1 MKLNISMTLSLSGL
15 VFAVIQKRQD
25 PPGCHA
31 DNCLRAIRATTQLPQ
46 ASVDC
51 VSPMYQTIHTLLIA
65 QQSSF
70 LVETVTPPPV
80 TVTITSTIIAAVK
93 RATAYGPV
101 IPTYAS
107 ACTDIDE
114 YSSACSCIGITA
126 TTTTLHPSVRSC
138 PHHSST
144 QPH

>member
-15 VFAVIQKRQD
+15 VFAALRKRQD

-51 VSPMYQTIHTLLIA
+51 VSPTYQTIRALLIA

-80 TVTITSTIIAAVK
+80 TVTITATIVAVAK
-93 RATAYGPV
+93 RTTTYGPV

-107 ACTDIDE
+107 ACTDVDE

-126 TTTTLHPSVRSC
+126 TITTLLPSVHSC
-138 PHHSST
+138 PHHSSI
-144 QPH
+144 QSH

>member
-15 VFAVIQKRQD
+15 VFAALQKRQD

-51 VSPMYQTIHTLLIA
+51 VSPMQKTVHALLIA

-70 LVETVTPPPV
+70 LVETITLPPV
-80 TVTITSTIIAAVK
+80 IVTITSTIVAAVK

-107 ACTDIDE
+107 ACADIDE

-126 TTTTLHPSVRSC
+126 TTTTLLRSVRSC
-138 PHHSST
+138 PPHSST
-144 QPH
+144 QPY